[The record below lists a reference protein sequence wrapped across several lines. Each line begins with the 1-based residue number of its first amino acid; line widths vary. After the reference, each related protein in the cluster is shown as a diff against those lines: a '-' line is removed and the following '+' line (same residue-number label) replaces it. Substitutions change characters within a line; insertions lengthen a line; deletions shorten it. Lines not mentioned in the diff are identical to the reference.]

1 MKKKLLLIMVLVILL
16 PSLTSEVKGPNGYEI
31 VAVFGSVP
39 TIDGNIYT
47 SEWSDASNIIFNN
60 TAVNA
65 KQDGVNLYIAVS
77 VAYFSVQEPNFT
89 ILIDV
94 EHDGSATLQSDDI
107 AIWIYRNGTMGE
119 ASVTS
124 GEWTT
129 TDVSGWTAVS
139 GTGEFSWRA
148 EFNVTYSKINVVAG
162 VEKTIGIAFLRTRD
176 LNPDPYTWPPDHEQI
191 IENPSNW
198 GDMTSTGYNWIPEFP
213 TLASTLLV
221 FIVPAIAI
229 AIRKRRL
236 HKTPTD

>member
-16 PSLTSEVKGPNGYEI
+16 PSLTSEVKGPNCYEI

-94 EHDGSATLQSDDI
+94 GHDGSATLQSDDI

-191 IENPSNW
+191 IENPPNW

-236 HKTPTD
+236 LKTPTD

>member
-1 MKKKLLLIMVLVILL
+1 MRKKLLLIVVLVILF
-16 PSLTSEVKGPNGYEI
+16 PSMMSEVNGPNGYEI
-31 VAVFGSVP
+31 VAVFGSSP
-39 TIDGNIYT
+39 TIDGNLYT
-47 SEWSDASNIIFNN
+47 AEWSDADNIVFNN
-60 TAVNA
+60 TAVNV
-65 KQDGVNLYIAVS
+65 KQDGVNLYIGVS
-77 VAYFSVQEPNFT
+77 SAYFSVQEPNFT

-94 EHDGSATLQSDDI
+94 EHEGSATLQSDDI

-119 ASVTS
+119 AKVTS

-129 TDVSGWTAVS
+129 TAVSGWTAVS

-176 LNPDPYTWPPDHEQI
+176 LDPDPYTWPPDHGPI
-191 IENPSNW
+191 IKNPSNW

-221 FIVPAIAI
+221 LIVPAIAI

-236 HKTPTD
+236 LKTPIH